1 MSVEK
6 SSGGGVD
13 PQNLWGKPIP
23 HARVSAKPAV
33 RAPARHD
40 YEETVMDDEDQ
51 IDVDAELE
59 DAAEPDESELQEV
72 EGEYVSVDN
81 LYYDGDSV
89 KESSEAPET
98 DETGEYLESAAD
110 DEEPDYDDDEPDDS
124 ENSDDSE
131 NDESDDGEV
140 EDSYGDDDAVETQTA
155 ARKTQQKT
163 SLLRGNEMPEG
174 KKVTLSDHV
183 RREINKRK
191 ESGASVRGCDIVAAL
206 DKRGITVSQA
216 QVSQLLKKAGLTS
229 GRPGRPSGAVGT
241 GPGRPGRPGRPS
253 RQPEPAAMTE
263 SDGPTRAASATRKP
277 NSGGTAQAKPQPRAS
292 LTTKTQPKVS
302 GGVSG
307 FHIPMAQL
315 KAAEAFVTACD
326 GSFEKATQ
334 ILTVAEQLSQ
344 TFAG

>member
-1 MSVEK
+1 MSADR
-6 SSGGGVD
+6 SSGRGVD
-13 PQNLWGKPIP
+13 PANLWGKPIP
-23 HARVSAKPAV
+23 HARTSAKPAV
-33 RAPARHD
+33 REPAQYE

-51 IDVDAELE
+51 VDVDAELE

-81 LYYDGDSV
+81 LYYDGDTV
-89 KESSEAPET
+89 KKSREAPET
-98 DETGEYLESAAD
+98 DETEEHLVAEATD
-110 DEEPDYDDDEPDDS
+110 DEPDYDAEDGDDEENESEETDD
-124 ENSDDSE
+124 D
-131 NDESDDGEV
+131 V
-140 EDSYGDDDAVETQTA
+140 EDSYDGDDDDAVDTQPATP
-155 ARKTQQKT
+155 KTQQKT
-163 SLLRGNEMPEG
+163 SLLRGNAMPEG

-216 QVSQLLKKAGLTS
+216 QVSQLLKKAGLTV
-229 GRPGRPSGAVGT
+229 GRPGRPSAAPSA

-253 RQPEPAAMTE
+253 RQPEPEAMAE

-277 NSGGTAQAKPQPRAS
+277 NAGGLAQAKPQQRAS
-292 LTTKTQPKVS
+292 LTTKATPKVAGS
-302 GGVSG
+302 VRG
-307 FHIPMAQL
+307 FQIPMAQL